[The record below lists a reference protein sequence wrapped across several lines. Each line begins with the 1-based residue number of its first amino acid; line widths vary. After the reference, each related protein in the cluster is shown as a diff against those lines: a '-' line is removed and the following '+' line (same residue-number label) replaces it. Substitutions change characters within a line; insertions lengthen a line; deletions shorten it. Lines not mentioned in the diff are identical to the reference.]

1 MTYCV
6 ATMIDA
12 GIVFASD
19 SRTNAGVDNIST
31 FRKMRTFERQGE
43 RALVIVNSGNLAVTQ
58 ATMNR
63 LEQAMR
69 ANIEPN
75 LMSVSSMYDVAEL
88 IGGALRDVR
97 HRDGPYLME
106 NNVDGSAN
114 FLVGGQI
121 AGEHQRLFMVY
132 SEGNFIEATPETPYF
147 QIGETKYGKPI
158 IDRVI
163 SNETC
168 MDDVIKCVLV
178 SFDSTMRSNLS
189 VGFPID
195 LACYDR
201 ESLRIS
207 HARHFEEHDP
217 YMMRLRQSWGEGV
230 RRAFAQLPNLEWQ

>member
-31 FRKMRTFERQGE
+31 FRKMTTFERPGD
-43 RALVIVNSGNLAVTQ
+43 RALVIINSGNLAVTQ
-58 ATMNR
+58 ATINQ
-63 LEQAMR
+63 LEQAIR
-69 ANIEPN
+69 RGVEPN
-75 LMSVSSMYDVAEL
+75 LLSVYSMYDVAEL
-88 IGGALRDVR
+88 VGTALREVR
-97 HRDGPYLME
+97 HRDGPFLME

-114 FLVGGQI
+114 FIVGGQI
-121 AGEHQRLFMVY
+121 AGEHQRLFLVY

-163 SNETC
+163 TASTS
-168 MDDVIKCVLV
+168 MDDAIKCVLV

-189 VGFPID
+189 VGLPID

-201 ESLRIS
+201 DSLHLGHIHR
-207 HARHFEEHDP
+207 FDEHDP
-217 YMMRLRQSWGEGV
+217 YMLRLRQSWGEGV
-230 RRAFAQLPNLEWQ
+230 RRAFAQLPKLEW